1 MHFKEAKTLLSK
13 YNGMNI
19 CRGCTHGC
27 IYCDS
32 RSDCYQF
39 SHDFE
44 DVEVKI
50 NAPQLL
56 EQILSRKRSRF
67 MISTGSM
74 SDPYQPAEKDLK
86 ITRACLEVIEKY
98 GFGAS
103 VITKSDL
110 VLRDLDLFERI
121 NGKSKAVLQMTLT
134 IADEELSRKIEP
146 GVCTSKR
153 RYEVLKAFQEKGI
166 PAVVWMTPLLPWLT
180 DTGENVEQILAW
192 CFDAGVKGIICF
204 SAGLTLRSG
213 NREYYYRNL
222 DRMFPGL
229 SEKYRRAYGN
239 SYEVN
244 SAHNAELMAYF
255 HRECERHGV
264 LHTPQECFSWIAE
277 MPPRYEQVSLN
288 L

>member
-44 DVEVKI
+44 DVEVKA
-50 NAPQLL
+50 NAPKLL
-56 EQILSRKRSRF
+56 EQTLRSRRNRV

-134 IADEELSRKIEP
+134 IADEDLSRKIEP

-180 DTGENVEQILAW
+180 DTWENVEQILAW
-192 CFDAGVKGIICF
+192 CFDAGVRGIICF
-204 SAGLTLRSG
+204 NAGLTLRSG

-222 DRMFPGL
+222 GRMFPGL
-229 SEKYRRAYGN
+229 SEKYRKVYGN

-244 SAHNAELMAYF
+244 SAHSAELMAYF

-264 LHTPQECFSWIAE
+264 LHTQQECFSWIAE

>member
-1 MHFKEAKTLLSK
+1 MHFSEAKTLLSK

-121 NGKSKAVLQMTLT
+121 NEKSKAVLQMTLT
-134 IADEELSRKIEP
+134 IADEDLSRKIEP

-153 RYEVLKAFQEKGI
+153 RYEVLKAFQQKGI

-180 DTGENVEQILAW
+180 DTRENVEQILAW
-192 CFDAGVKGIICF
+192 CFDAGVRGIICF
-204 SAGLTLRSG
+204 NAGLTLRSG

-229 SEKYRRAYGN
+229 SEKYRKVYGN

-244 SAHNAELMAYF
+244 SAHSAELMAYF

>member
-1 MHFKEAKTLLSK
+1 MHFSEAKTLLSK

-44 DVEVKI
+44 DVEVKA
-50 NAPQLL
+50 NAPKLL
-56 EQILSRKRSRF
+56 EQTLRSRRNRV

-121 NGKSKAVLQMTLT
+121 NEKSKAVLQMTLT

-153 RYEVLKAFQEKGI
+153 RYEVLKAFQQKGI

-192 CFDAGVKGIICF
+192 CFDAGVRGIICF
-204 SAGLTLRSG
+204 NAGLTLRSG

-229 SEKYRRAYGN
+229 SEKYRKVYGN

-244 SAHNAELMAYF
+244 SAHSAELMAYF

>member
-44 DVEVKI
+44 DVEVKA
-50 NAPQLL
+50 NAPELL
-56 EQILSRKRSRF
+56 EQTLRSRRNRV

-134 IADEELSRKIEP
+134 IADEDLSRKIEP

-153 RYEVLKAFQEKGI
+153 RYEVLKAFQQKGI

-180 DTGENVEQILAW
+180 DTWENVEQILAW
-192 CFDAGVKGIICF
+192 CFDAGVRGIICF
-204 SAGLTLRSG
+204 NAGLTLRSG

-229 SEKYRRAYGN
+229 SEKYRKVYGN

-244 SAHNAELMAYF
+244 SAHSAELMAYF

>member
-19 CRGCTHGC
+19 SRGCTHGC

-44 DVEVKI
+44 DVEVKA
-50 NAPQLL
+50 NAPKLL
-56 EQILSRKRSRF
+56 EQTLRSRRNRV

-134 IADEELSRKIEP
+134 IADEDLSRKIEP

-180 DTGENVEQILAW
+180 DTWENVEQILAW
-192 CFDAGVKGIICF
+192 CFDAGVRGIICF
-204 SAGLTLRSG
+204 NAGLTLRSG

-229 SEKYRRAYGN
+229 SEKYRKVYGN

-244 SAHNAELMAYF
+244 SAHSAELMAYF

>member
-1 MHFKEAKTLLSK
+1 MHFSEAKTLLSK

-19 CRGCTHGC
+19 YRGCTHGC

-39 SHDFE
+39 THDFE
-44 DVEVKI
+44 DIEVKS
-50 NAPQLL
+50 NAPALL
-56 EQILSRKRSRF
+56 EQILRSKRSRF

-74 SDPYQPAEKDLK
+74 SDPYQPAEKDLNM
-86 ITRACLEVIEKY
+86 TRACLEVIEKY

-110 VLRDLDLFERI
+110 VMRDLDLFQRI
-121 NGKSKAVLQMTLT
+121 NEKSKAVLQMTLT

-153 RYEVLKAFQEKGI
+153 RYEVLKAFQQKGI
-166 PAVVWMTPLLPWLT
+166 PSVVWMTPLLPWLS
-180 DTGENVEQILAW
+180 DTRQNMEQILAW

-204 SAGLTLRSG
+204 GAGLTLRSG

-222 DRMFPGL
+222 DRLFPGL
-229 SEKYRRAYGN
+229 SEKYRRTYGN
-239 SYEVN
+239 SYEVSSRH
-244 SAHNAELMAYF
+244 SADLMAYF
-255 HRECERHGV
+255 HESCQARGV
-264 LHTPQECFSWIAE
+264 LHTPQECFGWIAE
-277 MPPRYEQVSLN
+277 MPQRYEQVSLD

>member
-44 DVEVKI
+44 DVEVKA
-50 NAPQLL
+50 NAPKLL
-56 EQILSRKRSRF
+56 EQTLRSRRNRV

-134 IADEELSRKIEP
+134 IADEDLSRKIEP

-153 RYEVLKAFQEKGI
+153 RYEVLKAFQQKGI

-180 DTGENVEQILAW
+180 DTWENVEQILAW
-192 CFDAGVKGIICF
+192 CFDAGVRGIICF
-204 SAGLTLRSG
+204 NAGLTLRSG

-229 SEKYRRAYGN
+229 SEKYRKVYGN

-244 SAHNAELMAYF
+244 SAHSAELMAYF

>member
-1 MHFKEAKTLLSK
+1 MHFSEAKTLLSK

-39 SHDFE
+39 SHDFG

-244 SAHNAELMAYF
+244 NAHNAELMAYF

>member
-44 DVEVKI
+44 DVEVKA
-50 NAPQLL
+50 NAPKLL
-56 EQILSRKRSRF
+56 EQTLRSRRNRV

-134 IADEELSRKIEP
+134 IADEDLSRKIEP

-180 DTGENVEQILAW
+180 DTWENVEQILAW
-192 CFDAGVKGIICF
+192 CFDAGVRGIICF
-204 SAGLTLRSG
+204 NAGLTLRSG

-222 DRMFPGL
+222 GRMFPGL
-229 SEKYRRAYGN
+229 SEKYRKVYGN

-244 SAHNAELMAYF
+244 SAHSAELMAYF

>member
-1 MHFKEAKTLLSK
+1 MHFSEAKTLLSK

-244 SAHNAELMAYF
+244 NAHNAELMAYF